1 MGSDR
6 RVLLS
11 GTLQNVVGI
20 GFAGVALIVIQVLTS
35 RRLGAA
41 GFGVVTVLTQAG
53 FVASFATRAG
63 MDMAVLR
70 DVAIFLGA
78 DRTSKVR
85 AAVARAAGLAALV
98 SSAVALI
105 LAVLEGAIAELF
117 SLPSDAGR
125 WAVPAAVAGL
135 PAIAVTNVWLAA
147 TRGLKIMRYTLYI
160 FWAGQNLA
168 WIAFSLVLWEV
179 SATPT
184 ASILAYSASWFAAAG
199 AAAVAWRREVKHL
212 TVDPPDP
219 GWMKRLFR
227 FVGPRAPAA
236 LFAQLLFWTDLF
248 VVTNYVSDFEIGVYS
263 AVLRAGQVLVLFLA
277 SVNMIFAPFVADL
290 HARGE
295 RERLDELFKTLT
307 RWIVVATLPLVWV
320 IAIAPDS
327 VLGVFGSEF
336 EGAETALLI
345 VLIGQFVNAA
355 TGSGGL
361 VLVMIGRT
369 GYDFAVYAGSLSL
382 SLTLAFALSP
392 RFGITGAAIANAVTF
407 ATSNAARLFLVK
419 RFARIQPYDLSYARV
434 ALPAVVGTLV
444 TWAVHTLTG
453 LAPTWDILISGG
465 SGLAAYAAAYAAVG
479 LTMEERL
486 AVRRLLGSP

>member
-1 MGSDR
+1 VGSDR

-11 GTLQNVVGI
+11 GTMQNVIGI
-20 GFAGVALIVIQVLTS
+20 GFAGIALIVIQVLTS
-35 RRLGAA
+35 RRLGPA
-41 GFGVVTVLTQAG
+41 GFGAVTVLTQAA

-63 MDMAVLR
+63 MDMAMLR
-70 DVAIFLGA
+70 DVAIDMGA
-78 DRTSKVR
+78 GRTNKVR
-85 AAVARAAGLAALV
+85 AAVVRAVGLAALV
-98 SSAVALI
+98 SSAIAVVVAGF
-105 LAVLEGAIAELF
+105 EGTVAELF
-117 SLPSDAGR
+117 SLSSAAGR
-125 WAVPAAVAGL
+125 WAVPAAAVGL

-168 WIAFSLVLWEV
+168 WIAFSLLFWEV
-179 SATPT
+179 SVTPT

-199 AAAVAWRREVKHL
+199 AAGVAWWREARHL
-212 TVDPPDP
+212 AVDPPDP
-219 GWMKRLFR
+219 GWVERLFR

-248 VVTNYVSDFEIGVYS
+248 VVTNYVSDPEVGVYS
-263 AVLRAGQVLVLFLA
+263 AVLRAGQILVLFLA

-295 RERLDELFKTLT
+295 RDRLDELFKTLT

-320 IAIAPDS
+320 IVIAPDS
-327 VLGVFGSEF
+327 VLGLFGREF

-345 VLIGQFVNAA
+345 VLIGQFINAA

-369 GYDFAVYAGSLSL
+369 GYDLAVYMG
-382 SLTLAFALSP
+382 SLTLSLALAFTLSP

-407 ATSNAARLFLVK
+407 VASNAARLALVK
-419 RFARIQPYDLSYARV
+419 RFARIQPYDLRYLRAVLPTIAGALVTWMVHASTGLLPVWDILVSGGTGLTIYA
-434 ALPAVVGTLV
+434 ATYAVVG
-444 TWAVHTLTG
+444 LT
-453 LAPTWDILISGG
+453 T
-465 SGLAAYAAAYAAVG
+465 
-479 LTMEERL
+479 EERRAL
-486 AVRRLLGSP
+486 RRLLGLS